1 MPRRYRAEDLDFE
14 IHVDPS
20 CLSDPMDDNEH
31 KGHEEPKAEEQ
42 QEHTT
47 TTTSNID
54 TEQEPQ
60 LPAEPKAEPAVE
72 GPEEDGKPIVTPV
85 EPEDDKQTFT
95 PESEAEDDTQDELH
109 QDTEE
114 LDQETPKP
122 AEAEAEHKS
131 SLDDH
136 QHEDD
141 DTDVSSEDESEE
153 HQAKAAAS
161 ETKEEATTENQ
172 EEETHS
178 DSESDRSE
186 SRRGSSASSGSYLS
200 DRRHSDRTE
209 ALIQKAAR
217 DIVSQIGSD
226 GKRDSLSS
234 YSGSDETGYLSRSES
249 SSARQSDAHMSVEDG
264 TRGGVDEAGDNSS
277 HHEHEDDVFSDRSP
291 RSSIGS
297 VSETDNRKAREA
309 MDRMT
314 RSPRISGISG
324 ISGISEY
331 EREEDE
337 FIPTI
342 RGTPRPAF
350 RSPSSVKAMQMSS
363 PPASVMGSPR
373 SSRRAPLPTVSRI
386 GSPRFSEQYSPK
398 KTPPRF
404 KRATPPLV
412 LLHVTLL
419 PLRWPWGDVLENADP
434 EDMSQEAKTIRDAWR
449 QLQDRMGDTTV
460 ERGILLPHPQN
471 DYEVLEER
479 LLEALEL
486 PMRRRARILEC
497 GHYLGPSNVMTLEDE
512 SSSESEDSD
521 YDDEPDTRRSSH
533 HSQPEKTHWCKTCR
547 SDIRYESLGPG
558 KLFRVKVYAS
568 NGLIRG
574 GAWEAC
580 WKEMERVDVE
590 IEPLVDAVAQHELVQ
605 LEADQERE
613 LAMREAEE
621 EERYVRLE
629 EEHREFEERERGRLS
644 KRRGESRSHVDED
657 ESHLTEDESHLE
669 ESHLRERSLR
679 AESHHESRHEESL
692 HDITG
697 DHQES
702 HIADTTEPVD
712 EKAADTT
719 REPAEDTT
727 KDYTDDLDKN
737 RSFDEL
743 EKDLDEHLQEEH
755 ERRSQADES
764 RMSFGPDADVSQM
777 DTKARAAPSSRPSIS
792 PEDVKEEERKR
803 RDEERLK
810 EIYGDAPAQDE
821 HARSF
826 PDGAQHHDQQYAERG
841 QPGATDYQGM
851 PPSGETYTQNED
863 RQKSMKSAS
872 LPELL
877 AESARV
883 LMQDKKNVLIG
894 LLSVLILLLAIRGGP
909 GPAQDPRTFQTI
921 IRNTEV
927 PTVTVTQEA
936 VVPTAEAIK
945 QATPSAET
953 VIEESSISVELP
965 KESVAP
971 EKVAVPEE
979 SPVVEEKETVAKEA
993 RAAPEESVVEEEPE
1007 VVEQKAET
1015 SSKSRVA
1022 SSRSTTASASA
1033 ESVDPCA
1040 SCSLPP
1046 RGGRGKDPF
1055 RDLVY
1060 APPPRRRETETET
1073 LISERVVRVVE
1084 TVTAMETATVKVTE
1098 TATEVV
1104 VSRETQYVKASPEE
1118 KKAHEKEM
1126 GLEVPGKKEQQV
1138 PLGSSEA
1145 ALEYLEIEAPVDQT
1159 FDLEAPRKEAA
1170 PPTRQGR
1177 QELDAEA
1184 ERLELPWN

>member
-1 MPRRYRAEDLDFE
+1 MPRRNRAEDLDFE

-42 QEHTT
+42 QQEQHN
-47 TTTSNID
+47 TTSNID
-54 TEQEPQ
+54 IEQESQ

-72 GPEEDGKPIVTPV
+72 APEEDDKPIVTPV
-85 EPEDDKQTFT
+85 EEDDKQSSTLE
-95 PESEAEDDTQDELH
+95 PEAEDDTEDKLQ

-122 AEAEAEHKS
+122 AEA
-131 SLDDH
+131 SLDD
-136 QHEDD
+136 QQEDYSYI
-141 DTDVSSEDESEE
+141 SSEGEAEE
-153 HQAKAAAS
+153 HQAKAAVS
-161 ETKEEATTENQ
+161 ETKEPATENQ

-178 DSESDRSE
+178 ESESDRSE
-186 SRRGSSASSGSYLS
+186 SRRSSASSGSYIS

-209 ALIQKAAR
+209 ALHKAAR
-217 DIVSQIGSD
+217 DIVSQIDSD
-226 GKRDSLSS
+226 DKRDSLSS

-264 TRGGVDEAGDNSS
+264 TRGGVDDNSS

-291 RSSIGS
+291 RSSLGS
-297 VSETDNRKAREA
+297 VSETENRKAQEA
-309 MDRMT
+309 MDRLS

-363 PPASVMGSPR
+363 PPASVLGSPR
-373 SSRRAPLPTVSRI
+373 SSRRAPLPTVSRV

-404 KRATPPLV
+404 KRSTPPLV

-449 QLQDRMGDTTV
+449 TLQDRMGDTTV

-486 PMRRRARILEC
+486 PVRRRARILEC
-497 GHYLGPSNVMTLEDE
+497 GHYLGPSNMSTLDDE
-512 SSSESEDSD
+512 SSSESEEDSD
-521 YDDEPDTRRSSH
+521 YDDEPDTRRSSRR
-533 HSQPEKTHWCKTCR
+533 SQPEKTHWCKTCR
-547 SDIRYESLGPG
+547 SDIRYESLGEG
-558 KLFRVKVYAS
+558 KIFRVKVYAS

-590 IEPLVDAVAQHELVQ
+590 IEPLVDAVSQHELVQ
-605 LEADQERE
+605 MEADQERE

-629 EEHREFEERERGRLS
+629 EEHREFESRERGRLA
-644 KRRGESRSHVDED
+644 KRRGESRSHVGD
-657 ESHLTEDESHLE
+657 ESRLTEDESHLE
-669 ESHLRERSLR
+669 ESHLQERSLH
-679 AESHHESRHEESL
+679 AESRHE
-692 HDITG
+692 
-697 DHQES
+697 ES
-702 HIADTTEPVD
+702 HIADTTQPVD
-712 EKAADTT
+712 EKVADTT
-719 REPAEDTT
+719 RDPAEDIT
-727 KDYTDDLDKN
+727 KDYTDDLDKS
-737 RSFDEL
+737 RSFDDL
-743 EKDLDEHLQEEH
+743 EKDLDKHLQEEH

-764 RMSFGPDADVSQM
+764 RMSLGPDDVSHM
-777 DTKARAAPSSRPSIS
+777 DAQARAAPSSRASIS
-792 PEDVKEEERKR
+792 PEDIKDEEERKR
-803 RDEERLK
+803 SDEERYR
-810 EIYGDAPAQDE
+810 EMYGDAPAQDE

-826 PDGAQHHDQQYAERG
+826 PEHAQHDQQYTERG
-841 QPGATDYQGM
+841 QPSASDYQGM
-851 PPSGETYTQNED
+851 PPSGETYPQDED
-863 RQKSMKSAS
+863 RQKAMKSAS
-872 LPELL
+872 LPQLL

-909 GPAQDPRTFQTI
+909 GPTHDPRTFQTI
-921 IRNTEV
+921 VKKAEV

-936 VVPTAEAIK
+936 VVPTAEAI
-945 QATPSAET
+945 
-953 VIEESSISVELP
+953 VEESSISVELP
-965 KESVAP
+965 KESVASK
-971 EKVAVPEE
+971 EAEVPEE
-979 SPVVEEKETVAKEA
+979 SPIIEETV
-993 RAAPEESVVEEEPE
+993 APEESVVEEEPE
-1007 VVEQKAET
+1007 VFEEKAEP
-1015 SSKSRVA
+1015 SSKSRAA

-1046 RGGRGKDPF
+1046 RAGGKDPF

-1060 APPPRRRETETET
+1060 APPPRRRRETETET

-1104 VSRETQYVKASPEE
+1104 VSRETQYVKAGPEE
-1118 KKAHEKEM
+1118 KAHQREM
-1126 GLEVPGKKEQQV
+1126 GLEVPGKQEQQA

-1145 ALEYLEIEAPVDQT
+1145 ALEYLEIEAPVEQA

-1170 PPTRQGR
+1170 PPTREGR
-1177 QELDAEA
+1177 QEPDAEA

>member
-1 MPRRYRAEDLDFE
+1 
-14 IHVDPS
+14 
-20 CLSDPMDDNEH
+20 MDDNEH

-42 QEHTT
+42 QQEHN
-47 TTTSNID
+47 TTTSTID
-54 TEQEPQ
+54 TEQESQ
-60 LPAEPKAEPAVE
+60 LPAEPKAEPAFE
-72 GPEEDGKPIVTPV
+72 APEEDGKPIVTPA
-85 EPEDDKQTFT
+85 EPEDDNQLPTQ
-95 PESEAEDDTQDELH
+95 ESEAEDDTKDNLH

-122 AEAEAEHKS
+122 SEAEAEADPAS
-131 SLDDH
+131 SLNDP
-136 QHEDD
+136 QHTDD
-141 DTDVSSEDESEE
+141 DTDYSSEDESEE
-153 HQAKAAAS
+153 HQAKAAVS
-161 ETKEEATTENQ
+161 ETKEAATTENQ
-172 EEETHS
+172 EEETLS
-178 DSESDRSE
+178 ESESDGSE
-186 SRRGSSASSGSYLS
+186 SRRHSSTSSGSYLS
-200 DRRHSDRTE
+200 DRRHSDRAE
-209 ALIQKAAR
+209 AR
-217 DIVSQIGSD
+217 DITSQLGSD
-226 GKRDSLSS
+226 DKRDSLGS
-234 YSGSDETGYLSRSES
+234 YSGSDETGYFSRSET

-309 MDRMT
+309 MDRMA

-337 FIPTI
+337 FVPTI

-373 SSRRAPLPTVSRI
+373 SSRRAPLPTVSRM

-404 KRATPPLV
+404 KRNTPPLV

-497 GHYLGPSNVMTLEDE
+497 GHYLGPSNIMTLEDE

-521 YDDEPDTRRSSH
+521 YDDEPDTRRSSR

-558 KLFRVKVYAS
+558 KLFRVKIYAS

-580 WKEMERVDVE
+580 WKEMERVDAE

-629 EEHREFEERERGRLS
+629 EEHMEFEERERGRLA

-657 ESHLTEDESHLE
+657 ESHLTEDQSHLQDESHIG
-669 ESHLRERSLR
+669 ERSLHAASR
-679 AESHHESRHEESL
+679 HEDSHHEESL
-692 HDITG
+692 HDITN

-712 EKAADTT
+712 EKAA
-719 REPAEDTT
+719 E
-727 KDYTDDLDKN
+727 DYTEDLDKS

-743 EKDLDEHLQEEH
+743 EKDLDEHLHEEH

-764 RMSFGPDADVSQM
+764 RLSYGTDADISQM
-777 DTKARAAPSSRPSIS
+777 DAQAQAAPSSRPSIS
-792 PEDVKEEERKR
+792 PEEEERK
-803 RDEERLK
+803 ETH
-810 EIYGDAPAQDE
+810 GDASAQDE
-821 HARSF
+821 HTRSF
-826 PDGAQHHDQQYAERG
+826 SDHAQQHDQQYAERG
-841 QPGATDYQGM
+841 QPGAADYQGM
-851 PPSGETYTQNED
+851 PPSGETYPQNED
-863 RQKSMKSAS
+863 RQKAMKSAS
-872 LPELL
+872 LPQLL

-883 LMQDKKNVLIG
+883 LVQDKKNVLIG

-909 GPAQDPRTFQTI
+909 GPTQDPRTFQTI
-921 IRNTEV
+921 IKKAEV

-953 VIEESSISVELP
+953 VVEESSISVELP

-971 EKVAVPEE
+971 EKVTIPEE
-979 SPVVEEKETVAKEA
+979 SPIVEEKEAVAKDN
-993 RAAPEESVVEEEPE
+993 RAAPEESVVEEKPE
-1007 VVEQKAET
+1007 VVKQKGET
-1015 SSKSRVA
+1015 SSESRAA
-1022 SSRSTTASASA
+1022 SSRSTTACASA
-1033 ESVDPCA
+1033 ETVDPCA

-1104 VSRETQYVKASPEE
+1104 VSRETQYIKASPEE
-1118 KKAHEKEM
+1118 KKARQREM
-1126 GLEVPGKKEQQV
+1126 GLEVPGRKEQEV

-1145 ALEYLEIEAPVDQT
+1145 ALEYLEIEAPVEQA

-1170 PPTRQGR
+1170 PPTREGPL
-1177 QELDAEA
+1177 ELDAEA

>member
-1 MPRRYRAEDLDFE
+1 MPRRNRAEDLDFE

-42 QEHTT
+42 QQEQNT

-54 TEQEPQ
+54 TEQESQ

-72 GPEEDGKPIVTPV
+72 APEEDGKPIVTSA
-85 EPEDDKQTFT
+85 EPEDDKQSPI
-95 PESEAEDDTQDELH
+95 PELEAEDDTQDKLQ

-114 LDQETPKP
+114 LDQDTPKP
-122 AEAEAEHKS
+122 AEAEPES
-131 SLDDH
+131 SLDD
-136 QHEDD
+136 QQQEDD
-141 DTDVSSEDESEE
+141 SYISSEDEAEE
-153 HQAKAAAS
+153 HQTKAAVS
-161 ETKEEATTENQ
+161 ETKEAATTENQ

-178 DSESDRSE
+178 ESESDRSE
-186 SRRGSSASSGSYLS
+186 SRRSSASSGSYLS

-226 GKRDSLSS
+226 DKRDSLSS
-234 YSGSDETGYLSRSES
+234 YSGSDDTGYLSRSES

-309 MDRMT
+309 MDRLT

-363 PPASVMGSPR
+363 PPASVLGSPR

-404 KRATPPLV
+404 KRSTPPLV

-449 QLQDRMGDTTV
+449 TLQDRMGDTTV

-486 PMRRRARILEC
+486 PVRRRARILEC
-497 GHYLGPSNVMTLEDE
+497 GHYLGPSNMTLDDE
-512 SSSESEDSD
+512 SSSESEEDSD
-521 YDDEPDTRRSSH
+521 YDDEPDTRRSSRR
-533 HSQPEKTHWCKTCR
+533 SQPEKTHWCKTCR
-547 SDIRYESLGPG
+547 SDIRYESLGEG
-558 KLFRVKVYAS
+558 KIFRVKVYAS

-605 LEADQERE
+605 MEADQERE

-629 EEHREFEERERGRLS
+629 EEHREFESRERGRLA
-644 KRRGESRSHVDED
+644 KRRGESRSHVGED
-657 ESHLTEDESHLE
+657 ESHLTEGESHLE
-669 ESHLRERSLR
+669 ESHLQERSLH
-679 AESHHESRHEESL
+679 AESRHEDSHREESL
-692 HDITG
+692 HDITR
-697 DHQES
+697 DHEES

-719 REPAEDTT
+719 REPAEDIT
-727 KDYTDDLDKN
+727 KDYTDD

-764 RMSFGPDADVSQM
+764 RMSLGPDDVSHM
-777 DTKARAAPSSRPSIS
+777 DAQARAAPSSRASIS
-792 PEDVKEEERKR
+792 PEDIKDEEERKR
-803 RDEERLK
+803 RDEERYR

-821 HARSF
+821 HAQRSF
-826 PDGAQHHDQQYAERG
+826 PEHHQHHDQQYTERG
-841 QPGATDYQGM
+841 QPGASDSQGM
-851 PPSGETYTQNED
+851 PPSGETYPQNED
-863 RQKSMKSAS
+863 RQKAMKSAS

-909 GPAQDPRTFQTI
+909 GPTQDPRTFQTI
-921 IRNTEV
+921 VRNAEV

-945 QATPSAET
+945 QATASAET
-953 VIEESSISVELP
+953 VVEESSISVELP
-965 KESVAP
+965 KESVAS
-971 EKVAVPEE
+971 EKAEVPEE
-979 SPVVEEKETVAKEA
+979 SPIVKEETV
-993 RAAPEESVVEEEPE
+993 APEESTNEEEPE
-1007 VVEQKAET
+1007 VVEEKAET
-1015 SSKSRVA
+1015 SSKSRAA

-1040 SCSLPP
+1040 SCSLPH
-1046 RGGRGKDPF
+1046 RGGRAKDPF

-1104 VSRETQYVKASPEE
+1104 VSRETQYVKAGPEE
-1118 KKAHEKEM
+1118 KAHQREM
-1126 GLEVPGKKEQQV
+1126 GLEVPGRKEQQV

-1145 ALEYLEIEAPVDQT
+1145 ALEYLEIEAPVEQA

-1170 PPTRQGR
+1170 PPTREGR

>member
-1 MPRRYRAEDLDFE
+1 MPRRNRAEDLDFE

-31 KGHEEPKAEEQ
+31 KGHEEPKTEEQ
-42 QEHTT
+42 QQEQNTT
-47 TTTSNID
+47 NTSNID
-54 TEQEPQ
+54 IEQEAQ
-60 LPAEPKAEPAVE
+60 LPAGPKAEPAVE
-72 GPEEDGKPIVTPV
+72 APEEDGKPIVTPV
-85 EPEDDKQTFT
+85 EPEDDNQA
-95 PESEAEDDTQDELH
+95 PILEPEAEDDTQDKLQ

-114 LDQETPKP
+114 LDQDTPKP
-122 AEAEAEHKS
+122 AEAESETES
-131 SLDDH
+131 SLDD
-136 QHEDD
+136 QQQEDYSYI
-141 DTDVSSEDESEE
+141 SSEDESEE
-153 HQAKAAAS
+153 HQAKPAAS
-161 ETKEEATTENQ
+161 ETKEAATENQ

-178 DSESDRSE
+178 ESESDRSE
-186 SRRGSSASSGSYLS
+186 SRRSSASSGSYLS

-209 ALIQKAAR
+209 PLIQKAAR

-234 YSGSDETGYLSRSES
+234 YSGSDETGYFSRSES

-297 VSETDNRKAREA
+297 GVSETDNRKTQEA
-309 MDRMT
+309 MDRMSK
-314 RSPRISGISG
+314 SPRISGISG
-324 ISGISEY
+324 ISGLSEY
-331 EREEDE
+331 DREEDE
-337 FIPTI
+337 FVPTI

-373 SSRRAPLPTVSRI
+373 SSRRAPLPTVSRV

-404 KRATPPLV
+404 KRSTPPLV

-449 QLQDRMGDTTV
+449 TLQDRMGDTTV

-486 PMRRRARILEC
+486 PVRRRARILEC
-497 GHYLGPSNVMTLEDE
+497 GHYLGPSNMSILDDE
-512 SSSESEDSD
+512 SSSESEEDSD
-521 YDDEPDTRRSSH
+521 YDDEPDTRRSSRR
-533 HSQPEKTHWCKTCR
+533 SQPEKTHWCKTCR
-547 SDIRYESLGPG
+547 SDIRYESLGEG
-558 KLFRVKVYAS
+558 KIFRVKVYAS

-605 LEADQERE
+605 MEADQERE

-629 EEHREFEERERGRLS
+629 EEHREFESRERGRLA
-644 KRRGESRSHVDED
+644 KRRGESRSHVGD
-657 ESHLTEDESHLE
+657 ESHLTEGESHLE
-669 ESHLRERSLR
+669 ESHLQDRSLHAQSR
-679 AESHHESRHEESL
+679 HSHHDESL
-692 HDITG
+692 HDITR
-697 DHQES
+697 DHEES
-702 HIADTTEPVD
+702 HIADTTEP

-719 REPAEDTT
+719 REPAEDDT
-727 KDYTDDLDKN
+727 KDYTDDLDKS
-737 RSFDEL
+737 RSFDDL

-764 RMSFGPDADVSQM
+764 RLSLEPDDVSHM
-777 DTKARAAPSSRPSIS
+777 DAQARAAPSSRASIS
-792 PEDVKEEERKR
+792 PEDIKDEEEEQKR
-803 RDEERLK
+803 RDEERFR

-821 HARSF
+821 HAQRSF
-826 PDGAQHHDQQYAERG
+826 PEHAQHHDQQYTERG
-841 QPGATDYQGM
+841 QPGASDYQGM
-851 PPSGETYTQNED
+851 PPSGETYPQTED
-863 RQKSMKSAS
+863 RQKAMKSAS

-883 LMQDKKNVLIG
+883 LMQDKKNILIG

-909 GPAQDPRTFQTI
+909 GPTQDPRTFQTI
-921 IRNTEV
+921 IKNPEV

-953 VIEESSISVELP
+953 VMEESSISVELP
-965 KESVAP
+965 KESVAS
-971 EKVAVPEE
+971 EKVEVPEE
-979 SPVVEEKETVAKEA
+979 SPIVKEKETVAKEN
-993 RAAPEESVVEEEPE
+993 RAAPEESAVEDEPE
-1007 VVEQKAET
+1007 VVVEKVET
-1015 SSKSRVA
+1015 SSKSRAA

-1033 ESVDPCA
+1033 QSIDPCA
-1040 SCSLPP
+1040 SCS
-1046 RGGRGKDPF
+1046 RGGRAKDPF

-1060 APPPRRRETETET
+1060 APPPRRRRETETET

-1104 VSRETQYVKASPEE
+1104 VSRETQYVKAGPEE
-1118 KKAHEKEM
+1118 KAHQREM
-1126 GLEVPGKKEQQV
+1126 GLEVPGQKEQQV
-1138 PLGSSEA
+1138 PLGSSET
-1145 ALEYLEIEAPVDQT
+1145 ALEYLEIEAPVDQA
-1159 FDLEAPRKEAA
+1159 FDLEVPRKEAA
-1170 PPTRQGR
+1170 PPTREDR
-1177 QELDAEA
+1177 LELDAEA